1 MPEFSIRGFLPLMA
15 VTALVAGC
23 AGQPERPVA
32 QLTRAATLIE
42 QAERTGAARFAAADI
57 EQARGKLG
65 RAEAAA
71 EEGNQEAALRLAK
84 EAAVDAELAQARAS
98 AAEAKQAEEELR
110 RSLQT
115 LREEA
120 GRKPATDGSG

>member
-1 MPEFSIRGFLPLMA
+1 MPKRRIRQILLSMA
-15 VTALVAGC
+15 AVAVVAGC

-32 QLTRAATLIE
+32 QLTRASTLIE

-57 EQARGKLG
+57 EQARGKLS

-71 EEGNQEAALRLAK
+71 EEGDQAAALRLAQ

-98 AAEAKQAEEELR
+98 AAEAKQAEQELQQ
-110 RSLQT
+110 SLQT

-120 GRKPATDGSG
+120 GRGPGTGGS